1 MTSPHPG
8 FSRNYS
14 RNSPCPCGS
23 GKKYKHCCGALIGT
37 EGEASAGLS
46 LRAKAKNLEKAGQ
59 LEKACDIY
67 TSLLKENSDSV
78 ELRLAYAACLNKAG
92 NFTEER
98 NQIDFILQSEPES
111 PLLNI
116 YLGKLELSQDKPEQ
130 SERFFQKALNVDTRN
145 EANLTSIAKAYLK
158 YDANKAFEYFLTL
171 HNVNSQN
178 IEALT
183 GLASIHL
190 AKGEFGDAEKYLYL
204 ALEIDDSNVVAILGL
219 ADWLQQQGK
228 YEASLDCLNRAEKT
242 GKKLVDVYERR
253 AAVFNGLLVPR
264 KAVQDAEMALGLDH
278 RNIRAYYQLAEAWR
292 TLGDFDKSN
301 AVIDKLATLENLE
314 QEGLVAAAF
323 LAERN
328 NDLEKA
334 TSYASSAIEQDP
346 NNREAG
352 LILARVS
359 RRNHHFEKALKIL
372 NLLERKSKPYGFFRR
387 RLMFEKGALLDKL
400 ERFDEAFLAY
410 KEGAALRAIQLN
422 SKLDIEKEQ
431 ELTDQLCQLSKTET
445 LTRSFSEPEIES
457 DLPVPIFIVG
467 FPRSGTTLLESIITA
482 HRDIERGDE
491 LPFLEEI
498 VQKIESSNDCRYPD
512 YLKSLAFTEI
522 ASFREKWQRYYMTR
536 LNDLGVSFKD
546 KKYFTDKLPLNINY
560 VPLIKMIFPESR
572 IIHIVRNPVDS
583 CLSSIFSDFAIG
595 NEWCGSIENSAIYYL
610 EVMNRWACFQ
620 RMLSSEKYM
629 QLRYE
634 DLVENQEYWSRI
646 VLEYIGVDWSE
657 GVLEFFES
665 STVARTA
672 SYFQANKKIYHSS
685 VSRYRNYEKFVV
697 RAQEMLKP
705 VMDRFGYIDS

>member
-1 MTSPHPG
+1 
-8 FSRNYS
+8 
-14 RNSPCPCGS
+14 
-23 GKKYKHCCGALIGT
+23 
-37 EGEASAGLS
+37 
-46 LRAKAKNLEKAGQ
+46 
-59 LEKACDIY
+59 
-67 TSLLKENSDSV
+67 
-78 ELRLAYAACLNKAG
+78 
-92 NFTEER
+92 
-98 NQIDFILQSEPES
+98 
-111 PLLNI
+111 
-116 YLGKLELSQDKPEQ
+116 
-130 SERFFQKALNVDTRN
+130 
-145 EANLTSIAKAYLK
+145 
-158 YDANKAFEYFLTL
+158 
-171 HNVNSQN
+171 
-178 IEALT
+178 
-183 GLASIHL
+183 
-190 AKGEFGDAEKYLYL
+190 
-204 ALEIDDSNVVAILGL
+204 
-219 ADWLQQQGK
+219 
-228 YEASLDCLNRAEKT
+228 
-242 GKKLVDVYERR
+242 
-253 AAVFNGLLVPR
+253 
-264 KAVQDAEMALGLDH
+264 
-278 RNIRAYYQLAEAWR
+278 
-292 TLGDFDKSN
+292 
-301 AVIDKLATLENLE
+301 
-314 QEGLVAAAF
+314 
-323 LAERN
+323 
-328 NDLEKA
+328 
-334 TSYASSAIEQDP
+334 
-346 NNREAG
+346 
-352 LILARVS
+352 
-359 RRNHHFEKALKIL
+359 
-372 NLLERKSKPYGFFRR
+372 
-387 RLMFEKGALLDKL
+387 MFEKGALLDKL

-685 VSRYRNYEKFVV
+685 VARYRNYEKFVV